1 MHARFLLLLSL
12 FGAVFAEELDV
23 DEEAIADAEAASAAA
38 MSDEE
43 YDEMFKELDEDG
55 NGKLTLTEV
64 MDSLQSE
71 LEEEFGDEVPEKLKE
86 LLTAADA
93 DSNEELSKPE
103 LLSFVEKTQ
112 EYLESLEM
120 AGGDDED
127 MEEEEEEDI

>member
-23 DEEAIADAEAASAAA
+23 DEEAIADAEAASAAE